1 MIDALGRRA
10 GGASNAVSAGVKRE
24 QGEAE
29 EAVQDGGGA
38 PGAWPP
44 LIVPPGSQGRKQA
57 SSKTNVPRGS
67 DWQEG
72 E

>member
-1 MIDALGRRA
+1 MIDALGRRVA
-10 GGASNAVSAGVKRE
+10 GASNAVSARVKRE

-29 EAVQDGGGA
+29 EAVPDGGGA